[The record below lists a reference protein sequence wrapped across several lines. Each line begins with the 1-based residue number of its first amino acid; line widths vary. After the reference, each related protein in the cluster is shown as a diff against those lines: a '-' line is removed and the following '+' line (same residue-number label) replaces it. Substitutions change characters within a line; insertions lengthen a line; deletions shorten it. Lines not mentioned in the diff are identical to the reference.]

1 MERAE
6 SRIASVDIVRGAVM
20 VLMALDHVRDYVTGA
35 RIRPEDLSR
44 ASAALFATRWV
55 THFCAPAFFLLAGVG
70 IGIALQRGKDAAG
83 MSRFLVA
90 RGLFLVVLDLTVSAI
105 GWQFGFQLVP
115 AFAIVIWTLGWSM
128 VLMAAI
134 IRLPRTFVAVIA
146 LLLIAGHNLFDNVR
160 PESLGAL
167 APLWHIL
174 HVPGFAIPG
183 KLFIAYPLIPWAAV
197 MALGYLLADVYR
209 WEPARRRRF
218 LIWSGVIAT
227 AVFVALRS
235 VNAYGNPDPWSA
247 QRTSALTVASFLNL
261 RKYPPSLQFLLMTL
275 GPTLVA
281 LALVERARGRVMEWL
296 TVFGRVPLFFYVVHI
311 YLVHFLAVV
320 IAFIQGGELRRIP
333 VVTNPESI
341 PAWYGL
347 SLPGVYAMWALVI
360 LLMYAPCAWYAR
372 LKARGD
378 YPLLRYL

>member
-1 MERAE
+1 
-6 SRIASVDIVRGAVM
+6 M

-218 LIWSGVIAT
+218 LVWSGVIAT

-275 GPTLVA
+275 GPALVA

-320 IAFIQGGELRRIP
+320 IAFVQGGELRRIP